1 MFEVRR
7 GGLVLMVEKD
17 FPIQVLIPFQ
27 VQYPQRFRGWTIFI
41 IQGDLSSFV
50 GASLSPGTPVSV
62 TPLMRLEPSF
72 VKVGLGS
79 IDGIDNF
86 LDVCHGGVVNNS
98 SPDWWSIFHDVLVLL
113 SCTGLSGVNED
124 MIPLQS
130 MMDEIQRVLIPE
142 SFLSVLH
149 IKVLEPLSHE
159 ELITQVHIETP
170 VLQS

>member
-1 MFEVRR
+1 M
-7 GGLVLMVEKD
+7 
-17 FPIQVLIPFQ
+17 
-27 VQYPQRFRGWTIFI
+27 IFV
-41 IQGDLSSFV
+41 IQGDPSGFV
-50 GASLSPGTPVSV
+50 GSSLSPGTPVSI

-72 VKVGLGS
+72 MKVGLGS
-79 IDGIDNF
+79 IDSIDNF

-98 SPDWWSIFHDVLVLL
+98 SPDWWSIFHDILALL
-113 SCTGLSGVNED
+113 GCTGLSGVNED

-130 MMDEIQRVLIPE
+130 MMNEIQGVFIPE

-149 IKVLEPLSHE
+149 IEVLEPLSRE